1 MSVKRIVQ
9 AVCLMLLVLAAGGC
23 DGTPTP
29 ILPDTLTPV
38 MNTPT
43 SVVYTPTPAAETPT
57 PVVDTPTLTPGPTA
71 DLLAK
76 RYLVQ
81 CRHPGEVEK
90 EVPADQHEPVGTGD
104 EINTDRTGRG
114 ILTFADFL
122 RVEIFRRTG
131 LQVKAAPDPDAPLMV
146 KLSLVLGTTIQELQK
161 RAEEQVVVTTE
172 TDWATI
178 RAVSTKYLISVDED
192 GVTWV
197 VVYEGEVEVE
207 AWLQTVTVGSG
218 QATFVEPHEPPWW
231 PPVDVDMGAVDD
243 WVNRLRWAEE
253 IEPIKIIIFPPTAT
267 PTSTSMPT
275 ATRTPTRAPTSTPT
289 TMPTRTPTSIPTR
302 TPTHTSTVTPTSTP
316 TSTPTKTSTSTPTPT
331 PTNTPTRTPTSTPT
345 KMPTHTPTV
354 TPTNTPTSPPA
365 DVRLISEL
373 QLSNINPSVGESVN
387 ATFKVRN
394 YGGQT
399 FTARYFGIK
408 GRGPN
413 DSMQDFLW
421 IENVSIAPETEYTY
435 SRNKSFSTPGAY
447 WFTPH
452 YSPDGTQWIDITW
465 PDGRTNYVYIT
476 VQPLDTTGPN
486 IEWVKQSESPIWWPP
501 PYCLPKDV
509 TISAKITDL
518 SGVSRAKLTYRVI
531 EGSRQGYPRALP
543 MTPVG
548 GDIYAVTVASGDLEY
563 SLNPPVQNVATL
575 EYYIGAWDNK
585 ENVSQ
590 GGSGKV
596 TVNYCLY

>member
-1 MSVKRIVQ
+1 M
-9 AVCLMLLVLAAGGC
+9 
-23 DGTPTP
+23 
-29 ILPDTLTPV
+29 
-38 MNTPT
+38 
-43 SVVYTPTPAAETPT
+43 
-57 PVVDTPTLTPGPTA
+57 
-71 DLLAK
+71 
-76 RYLVQ
+76 
-81 CRHPGEVEK
+81 
-90 EVPADQHEPVGTGD
+90 
-104 EINTDRTGRG
+104 
-114 ILTFADFL
+114 
-122 RVEIFRRTG
+122 
-131 LQVKAAPDPDAPLMV
+131 
-146 KLSLVLGTTIQELQK
+146 
-161 RAEEQVVVTTE
+161 
-172 TDWATI
+172 
-178 RAVSTKYLISVDED
+178 
-192 GVTWV
+192 
-197 VVYEGEVEVE
+197 
-207 AWLQTVTVGSG
+207 
-218 QATFVEPHEPPWW
+218 
-231 PPVDVDMGAVDD
+231 
-243 WVNRLRWAEE
+243 
-253 IEPIKIIIFPPTAT
+253 
-267 PTSTSMPT
+267 
-275 ATRTPTRAPTSTPT
+275 
-289 TMPTRTPTSIPTR
+289 
-302 TPTHTSTVTPTSTP
+302 
-316 TSTPTKTSTSTPTPT
+316 
-331 PTNTPTRTPTSTPT
+331 
-345 KMPTHTPTV
+345 
-354 TPTNTPTSPPA
+354 
-365 DVRLISEL
+365 RLISEL

>member
-1 MSVKRIVQ
+1 MTVKRKVWVI
-9 AVCLMLLVLAAGGC
+9 CLVLWVLASGAC
-23 DGTPTP
+23 R
-29 ILPDTLTPV
+29 ITLSI
-38 MNTPT
+38 M
-43 SVVYTPTPAAETPT
+43 
-57 PVVDTPTLTPGPTA
+57 PGDAA
-71 DLLAK
+71 DLSAESTK
-76 RYLVQ
+76 VQ
-81 CRHPGEVEK
+81 YRHPGEAVE
-90 EVPADQHEPVGTGD
+90 EVEVDDHESVGAGD
-104 EINTDRTGRG
+104 EISTDDTGLG

-131 LQVKAAPDPDAPLMV
+131 LQVKAAPGPDAPLMV

-197 VVYEGEVEVE
+197 IVYEGEVEVE
-207 AWLQTVTVGSG
+207 AQQQTVTVGSG
-218 QATFVEPHEPPWW
+218 QATFVEPHKAPWR
-231 PPVDVDMGAVDD
+231 PPVYVNMGAMED
-243 WVNRLRWAEE
+243 WVSGLRRAEE
-253 IEPIKIIIFPPTAT
+253 VEPIKIIIFPPTAT

-275 ATRTPTRAPTSTPT
+275 ATRTPTRTPTSTPT
-289 TMPTRTPTSIPTR
+289 TMPTHTPTPTQTTTPTPTPTHAPTATR
-302 TPTHTSTVTPTSTP
+302 TPTHTPTSTQ
-316 TSTPTKTSTSTPTPT
+316 TTTPTPT
-331 PTNTPTRTPTSTPT
+331 PTHTPTATRTPTHTPTATRTPTHTPTSTQTTTPTRTPTSTPT
-345 KMPTHTPTV
+345 KTPTHTPTV

-373 QLSNINPSVGESVN
+373 QISNINPSVGESVN

-452 YSPDGTQWIDITW
+452 YSPDGTQWIDITR
-465 PDGRTNYVYIT
+465 PDGQTNYVYIT
-476 VQPLDTTGPN
+476 VQSPDTTGPD

-501 PYCLPKDV
+501 PYCSPKDV

-518 SGVSRAKLTYRVI
+518 SGVSRAKLTYRVF
-531 EGSRQGYPRALP
+531 EGSRQGKVRAVP
-543 MTPVG
+543 MTSVG
-548 GDIYAVTVASGDLEY
+548 GNIYEVTVASGDLEY

-585 ENVSQ
+585 ENMSQ

>member
-38 MNTPT
+38 MDTPT

-131 LQVKAAPDPDAPLMV
+131 LQVKAAPDPDAPLIV

-197 VVYEGEVEVE
+197 IVYEGEVEVE
-207 AWLQTVTVGSG
+207 AQQQTVTVGPG
-218 QATFVEPHEPPWW
+218 QATFVEPHKAPWR
-231 PPVDVDMGAVDD
+231 PPVDVNMGAVED
-243 WVNRLRWAEE
+243 WVSGLRRAEE
-253 IEPIKIIIFPPTAT
+253 VELIKLVIFPPTAT
-267 PTSTSMPT
+267 PTLTSMPT